1 MKPIRNRRPRRGFT
15 LVEMLVV
22 LAILVLLVSMVVPRV
37 IGSRKKADISNTRI
51 QIGAIAKALDA
62 YEMDCKKF
70 PSTEQGL
77 SALLQ
82 KPADLS
88 DSVTWSGPYLTG
100 EIPKD
105 PWGNEY
111 QYEYPPT
118 RGKGDTPD
126 IWSYGPDGQD
136 STEDNWITSWTGSVG
151 GSSDKADTRE
161 RPAETRRPARRE
173 TRTEPRTE
181 PRSEPRRES
190 PAPSRSP
197 GRSAPRS
204 EKKPSPF

>member
-1 MKPIRNRRPRRGFT
+1 MKDTRNRGPRRGFT
-15 LVEMLVV
+15 LVEMLIV

-37 IGSRKKADISNTRI
+37 LTARKKGDVDAAKA
-51 QIGAIAKALDA
+51 QIGLLKGCLEH
-62 YEMDCKKF
+62 YYLDCKKY
-70 PSTEQGL
+70 PTTEQGL
-77 SALLQ
+77 AALLS

-88 DSVTWSGPYLTG
+88 ESTSWNGPYVSG

-136 STEDNWITSWTGSVG
+136 STEENWITSWTGGAG
-151 GSSDKADTRE
+151 GSSDKVGAEE

-173 TRTEPRTE
+173 PRTEPRT
-181 PRSEPRRES
+181 EPRRES

-197 GRSAPRS
+197 SRSAPRAS
-204 EKKPSPF
+204 ENKPSPF